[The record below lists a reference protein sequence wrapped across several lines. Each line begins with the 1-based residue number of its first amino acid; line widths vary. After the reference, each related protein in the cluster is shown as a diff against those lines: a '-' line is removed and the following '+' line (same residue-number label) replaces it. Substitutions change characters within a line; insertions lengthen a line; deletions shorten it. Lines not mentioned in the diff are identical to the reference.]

1 MNTTSL
7 CRGLGLTL
15 LWVSTA
21 TAQDQVI
28 KLTGKP
34 YIDMDYGAF
43 LTASIEVSA
52 GNIAQKGIAVRLDDG
67 PGGVSQGNAFVL
79 FDTDTMRVA
88 GFWTGRGL
96 INWQCIAMDGRHA
109 IHPRLVGKLAFS
121 NGNAAGWASARGQN
135 SEGVWNNWKDTRI
148 RGVDGVAYGPL
159 PRRWAHWKGLHR
171 QGSRVVLEYTVGRTT
186 VREQPRLV
194 TVDDRPVL
202 ERLLEIGPSTTPQA
216 IQLAAAP
223 GGVVTVVDDQ
233 GKNRKQLDT
242 PLAKSIA
249 VLATGGGP
257 VPGQIGLARD
267 FTVSAWIKTTAGI
280 GTIFSRA
287 AVRGQWVPKGKTF
300 FVRGGKLGFDVG
312 WLGVVTG
319 SRPVNDGKWHHVA
332 VTYSHNSG
340 QTRLFLDGR
349 PDGAKGL
356 KSADG
361 RDHIVRLGYTASNF
375 MPPLNGALDDVQF
388 FRRTLTVGDIA
399 RLAKDQDIAE
409 GRAARWTFDSDKP
422 TKGQVPSRITNL
434 DGGGYLGAN
443 HGGRLVPGHRGL
455 ALSFNGKAQV
465 RIGPR
470 GRAKPAKINW
480 LEQTVVATV
489 VRGAATPG
497 VAGARWDT
505 TGAAL
510 RLVLPPAKTTRRLSI
525 LTWQGPGPTVAATA
539 RQLRKTPASGFWGDL
554 VRGATTQWKETIQTS
569 MRRGDSK
576 GPLATDE
583 MTLPSQ
589 NPWRCWMRL
598 GGFDYFS
605 DASRAAVCTW
615 QGDVWTVSGLGPSL
629 DGDDKANAGK
639 LTWRRIAAGL
649 FQPLGLRIVDD
660 EIYVL
665 GRDQITHLVDRNDD
679 GETDFY
685 ENFNN
690 DAQVTEH
697 FHEFAMDLQTDAKG
711 NFYYMKGARHALPAV
726 VPQHGSVIR
735 VSADGSTS
743 QVIANGFRAPN
754 GLALNADGSFLS
766 TDQEGHWTPM
776 NRINWIRKGGF
787 YGNMMSYV
795 PDKKDTSYD
804 PPLCWIHKQTDRS
817 PSAPVWV
824 TSDRWALPRG
834 SLLSLSYGTGRI
846 WRVVHEQVGNIHQGG
861 ITRLP
866 LPELPTGIHRG
877 RFHPDD
883 GQLYICGLFGWS
895 SNKTRPGG
903 LFRIRATEQPLDLPE
918 GLSAVPAGLVIRFPR
933 PLDRKLAVDAGR
945 YNIQRWN
952 YRRAASYGSRDYKV
966 SDGSQGRDRVEV
978 TGVQLS
984 KDGRAVLLGFADMRP
999 CMQMRVNYNIAT
1011 AKGAPIT
1018 GQIEHTI
1025 NVVNSP
1031 THLASLGFD
1040 PAGAPVPRIRIG
1052 PPRKGLAAG
1061 LVMTTRSKQQRDAR
1075 VSRLAALAVEP
1086 GDSVSPRLA
1095 PGPFTASLQG
1105 LLDVELTDSYTL
1117 TADGN
1122 GQLGVKVNGEVVLE
1136 SRPGANSRSVAVA
1149 LNAGLNQLEVAYQSP
1164 ARGLAQFRLHWQSP
1178 RFARELIPTRVLW
1191 HSPKHVEL
1199 SKWSGV
1205 RRGRE
1210 LFAAHRCANCHSA
1223 RNAELA
1229 LEPTISLELAAAR
1242 LNHNWMSRWMT
1253 NPQALRNHTR
1263 MPRLFGSAKS
1273 EQQAKQDVL
1282 TFLTQSDA
1290 NLPTPSSGEAERGG
1304 RLWEDLG
1311 CIGCHTFS
1319 ASRQADDWNRTSL
1332 HMAATKFR
1340 IGGLGQFLS
1349 KPHRFNAR
1357 SRMPDFRLTEAETRD
1372 LVALINRRSKG
1383 LLTSE
1388 PQSPPGNLDHG
1399 RRLFVSRGCRSC
1411 HGTGAKATADP
1422 KPASRVPLAFGQAT
1436 SAGCLAEKPSQA
1448 AGKRRVPEFGFT
1460 KQQRDDLAAFLAAP
1474 ADLSPG
1480 KSPLE
1485 LAGTVTRSLRCTAC
1499 HDRDTTIS
1507 PRREIIA
1514 DESDRGLLPSVLP
1527 NLTWSGEKLQTGW
1540 TSKLLSGR
1548 LKHPSRPWLKA
1559 RMPSFGNWGDR
1570 LARGLAAE
1578 HGVSTAATTGPGP
1591 DSTLAEIGDKLTRK
1605 QGGFNC
1611 MQCHGVGQKPAL
1623 APFDNRGVNFSRVK
1637 QRLRYGFYLD
1647 WMFDPLR
1654 LDPHSKMPRFSPDR
1668 KTTAVN
1674 NVLDGDARR
1683 QFDALWHFLQAIED
1697 N

>member
-1 MNTTSL
+1 MSIMSFS
-7 CRGLGLTL
+7 RGLALSL
-15 LWVSTA
+15 LWVATA
-21 TAQDQVI
+21 TAQDTDI

-43 LTASIEVSA
+43 LTASIEVAS
-52 GNIAQKGIAVRLDDG
+52 GNIAQKGIAIRLDDG

-88 GFWTGRGL
+88 GFWTGRGF
-96 INWQCIAMDGRHA
+96 INWQGIAMDGRHA
-109 IHPRLVGKLAFS
+109 THPRLVGNLMFS
-121 NGNAAGWASARGQN
+121 NGNAAGWASSRNNDNDKKG
-135 SEGVWNNWKDTRI
+135 NNWKDTRL

-159 PRRWAHWKGLHR
+159 PRKWAHWKGLHR
-171 QGSRVVLEYTVGRTT
+171 QGSRVVLEYTVGRTS

-194 TVDDRPVL
+194 TIGDRHVL
-202 ERLLEIGPSTTPQA
+202 ERLLEVGPSTTPQA
-216 IQLAAAP
+216 VQLAATTGAA
-223 GGVVTVVDDQ
+223 VTVVDDR
-233 GKNRKQLDT
+233 GKPQKRPD
-242 PLAKSIA
+242 PRLAKSIA
-249 VLATGGGP
+249 VLAASGGP
-257 VPGQIGLARD
+257 APGQIGLARD
-267 FTVSAWIKTTAGI
+267 FTVSAWIKTTSGI

-287 AVRGQWVPKGKTF
+287 AVSGEWVPKGKTF
-300 FVRGGKLGFDVG
+300 FVRDGKLGFDVG
-312 WLGVVTG
+312 WLGVVIG
-319 SRPVNDGKWHHVA
+319 SRPVNDGKWHHAA

-349 PDGAKGL
+349 PDGAKEL
-356 KSADG
+356 KSADEKN
-361 RDHIVRLGYTASNF
+361 HIVRLGYTATNF
-375 MPPLNGALDDVQF
+375 MPPLNGALDDIQF
-388 FRRTLTVGDIA
+388 FHRTLPVNDIA
-399 RLAKDQDIAE
+399 RLARDQEIVQ
-409 GRAARWTFDSDKP
+409 GRAARWTFDGDKP
-422 TKGQVPSRITNL
+422 TKGQVPSRIANL
-434 DGGGYLGAN
+434 SGGGFLGHN
-443 HGGRLVPGHRGL
+443 QGGRLVPGHRGL
-455 ALSFNGKAQV
+455 ALSFNGQAQV

-470 GRAKPAKINW
+470 DRARPATRTNW
-480 LEQTVVATV
+480 LKKTVVASV
-489 VRGAATPG
+489 VKGA
-497 VAGARWDT
+497 AGARWDT
-505 TGAAL
+505 TGEAL
-510 RLVLPPAKTTRRLSI
+510 RLVLPPAKTTRRISI
-525 LTWQGPGPTVAATA
+525 LTWQGPGQDVVATA
-539 RQLRKTPASGFWGDL
+539 AKLRKAPASPFWGDL
-554 VRGATTQWKETIQTS
+554 ARGAATQWRETVRTS
-569 MRRGDSK
+569 MRRGDAK
-576 GPLATDE
+576 APLAIDE
-583 MTLPSQ
+583 ITLPSK

-605 DASRAAVCTW
+605 NASRAAVCTW
-615 QGDVWTVSGLGPSL
+615 QGDVWIVSGLGTAL
-629 DGDDKANAGK
+629 DGDDKSTAGK
-639 LTWRRIAAGL
+639 LTWKRVAAGL

-660 EIYVL
+660 QIYVL

-743 QVIANGFRAPN
+743 QVMANGFRAPN

-795 PDKKDTSYD
+795 PDKTDTSYD

-903 LFRIRATEQPLDLPE
+903 LFRIRSTGRPLNLAE

-966 SDGSQGRDRVEV
+966 SDGSQGRDRVDV

-1011 AKGAPIT
+1011 ARGTPVT

-1061 LVMTTRSKQQRDAR
+1061 LAMTTRSGQQRDAR

-1086 GDSVSPRLA
+1086 GDSVSPRLS
-1095 PGPFTASLQG
+1095 PGSFTASFQG

-1122 GQLGVKVNGEVVLE
+1122 GQLEVKVNGEVVLE
-1136 SRPGANSRSVAVA
+1136 SRPGVKPHSVAVA
-1149 LNAGLNQLEVAYQSP
+1149 LNAGLNQLEAVYQSP
-1164 ARGLAQFRLHWQSP
+1164 STGPAQFRLHWQSP
-1178 RFARELIPTRVLW
+1178 RFARELIPSRILW
-1191 HSPKHVEL
+1191 HSPRHVEL
-1199 SKWSGV
+1199 SKWSRV

-1242 LNHNWMSRWMT
+1242 LNHNWMAHWMT

-1263 MPRLFGSAKS
+1263 MPRLFGTSQS

-1282 TFLTQSDA
+1282 TFLTQSDVTVS
-1290 NLPTPSSGEAERGG
+1290 TPPSGEMERGS

-1319 ASRQADDWNRTSL
+1319 PPSQADDWNRTSL
-1332 HMAATKFR
+1332 HLAATKFR
-1340 IGGLGQFLS
+1340 TGGLGQFLS
-1349 KPHRFNAR
+1349 KPHRFNTR
-1357 SRMPDFRLTEAETRD
+1357 SRMPDFRLSETETRD
-1372 LVALINRRSKG
+1372 LVALINSRAKG
-1383 LLTSE
+1383 GLTPD
-1388 PQSPPGNLDHG
+1388 PQSPPGNLGQG
-1399 RRLFVSRGCRSC
+1399 RRLFISRGCRSC
-1411 HGTGAKATADP
+1411 HGLGAKATTDA
-1422 KPASRVPLAFGQAT
+1422 KPAPRVPLAFGQAT

-1448 AGKRRVPEFGFT
+1448 TGKRRVPEFGFT
-1460 KQQRDDLAAFLAAP
+1460 KQQRNDLVAFLAAT
-1474 ADLSPG
+1474 ADLAPG

-1485 LAGTVTRSLRCTAC
+1485 LAGTITRTLRCTAC
-1499 HDRDTTIS
+1499 HDRDTTVS

-1527 NLTWSGEKLQTGW
+1527 NLTWAGEKLQTSW
-1540 TSKLLSGR
+1540 TGQLLSGR
-1548 LKHPSRPWLKA
+1548 LEHSSRPWLKA
-1559 RMPSFGNWGDR
+1559 RMPSFGSWGDR

-1578 HGVSTAATTGPGP
+1578 HGVSIAKTAGPDP

-1611 MQCHGVGQKPAL
+1611 MQCHGVGKTPAL
-1623 APFDNRGVNFSRVK
+1623 APFDNRGVNFSRVR

-1668 KTTAVN
+1668 KTTAVD